1 MISLIFNQ
9 ATTIIRDMDLIF
21 AKYPQYL
28 TSFDDWNLA
37 LCIRITHLLAFFNVS
52 RIIFILKYMLLLTHE
67 KLNKNLLTFLDKQ
80 IRPLIALSLNSPK
93 ST

>member
-1 MISLIFNQ
+1 
-9 ATTIIRDMDLIF
+9 
-21 AKYPQYL
+21 
-28 TSFDDWNLA
+28 
-37 LCIRITHLLAFFNVS
+37 
-52 RIIFILKYMLLLTHE
+52 MLLLTHE